1 MRRETRTIRCAA
13 VTGPTG
19 ALGQALCRELIAKGV
34 RVFAVCRP
42 DSPRATALPGAE
54 GLHVVPCGLEELDRL
69 PERIPDGA
77 DAFFHLGWTHSV
89 GPLRNDLSA
98 QVRNIQFTLDA
109 VRAARAMGC
118 SVFVGAGS
126 QAEYGKVDGPMKPD
140 TPCFPE
146 NGYGMAK
153 LCAGQMSRLE
163 CEKLGLDHVWLR
175 ILSVYGPYDRLTGII
190 PFVIG
195 SLLRRE
201 KPALTPGG
209 QLWDFLYSGD
219 AAAALYLAAEKG
231 RNGAVYPLGSGKP
244 RSLRSYLEKLRDAVD
259 PSLPLGFGDL
269 PYPEGQVMHLEADIS
284 ALKEDTGFA
293 PETPFPVGIKNT
305 IQWLEDGN
313 I

>member
-1 MRRETRTIRCAA
+1 MAVRSIRNAV

-19 ALGQALCRELIAKGV
+19 AVGQALCRELLDRGA
-34 RVFAVCRP
+34 RVYAICRSG
-42 DSPRATALPGAE
+42 SPRAASLPHTD
-54 GLHVVPCGLEELDRL
+54 GLRLISCDLGELDRL

-77 DAFFHLGWTHSV
+77 NAFFHLGWTHSV
-89 GPLRNDLSA
+89 GPLRNDLPA
-98 QVRNIQFTLDA
+98 QVRNIQYTLDA
-109 VRAARAMGC
+109 VKAAKALGC
-118 SVFVGAGS
+118 AVFVGAGS
-126 QAEYGKVDGPMKPD
+126 QAEYGRVNGPMKPD

-163 CEKLGLDHVWLR
+163 CEKLGLDHIWLR

-219 AAAALYLAAEKG
+219 AAAALCLAAEKG
-231 RNGAVYPLGSGKP
+231 RNGAVYPLGSGQP
-244 RSLRSYLEKLRDAVD
+244 RTLRAYLEELRDAVD
-259 PSLPLGFGDL
+259 PALPLGFGDL
-269 PYPEGQVMHLEADIS
+269 PYPEGQVMHMTAEIS
-284 ALKEDTGFA
+284 AFARDTGFA
-293 PETPFPVGIKNT
+293 PETAFSDGIIAT
-305 IQWLEDGN
+305 IRWLEETST
-313 I
+313 